1 MPRWFW
7 YILWVSQV
15 INWVV
20 TVWAYGTV
28 DGGCLMAPAF
38 TIVWALKDDI
48 AECYITLFTDDWEY
62 EDEYDITE
70 QVEERNEDYYRYYD
84 LRKGA

>member
-28 DGGCLMAPAF
+28 EGSCLMAPAF
-38 TIVWALKDDI
+38 TIAWMIKDDI
-48 AECYITLFTDDWEY
+48 VECYTTLFTDDWEY
-62 EDEYDITE
+62 EDDDIM
-70 QVEERNEDYYRYYD
+70 EEWNEEDYYRYYD

>member
-28 DGGCLMAPAF
+28 DGSCLMAPAF
-38 TIVWALKDDI
+38 TIAWMIKDDI
-48 AECYITLFTDDWEY
+48 VECYTTLFTDDWEY
-62 EDEYDITE
+62 EDDDIM
-70 QVEERNEDYYRYYD
+70 EEWNEEDYYRYYD